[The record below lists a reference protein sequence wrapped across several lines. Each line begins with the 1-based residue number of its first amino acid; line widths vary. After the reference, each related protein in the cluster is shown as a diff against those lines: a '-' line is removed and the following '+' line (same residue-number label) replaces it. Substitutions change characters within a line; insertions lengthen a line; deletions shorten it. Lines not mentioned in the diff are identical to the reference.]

1 MVLRPRL
8 EVPPPRSENHP
19 RESLAL
25 LLRGGH
31 PQRVLRADEERE
43 LARLVSEGDESARD
57 TLIEANLRL
66 VVAMARRYQGLGLPF
81 PDLVQEGTVGLIQA
95 VDRFDWRRG
104 RRFSTYAAWWIR
116 QAIRRALTNDSR
128 TIRLPSRLVA
138 KQLATRRAAAALE
151 AGLGRAATAQEI
163 ALATGFDA
171 DAIAVAERAPL
182 AAASLNEPV
191 GSDESSAQLVDL
203 LPDATAPDP
212 VDEAEEAARAAAV
225 RAAVAELRAR
235 EREIVVSHFGLD
247 CEPHTLDQIAHEL
260 HLAPERVRQIEQHA
274 LATLARQL
282 GDEDEASTRKPR
294 SSSKV

>member
-1 MVLRPRL
+1 M
-8 EVPPPRSENHP
+8 PPPRPESHP

-25 LLRGGH
+25 LLRGWR

-81 PDLVQEGTVGLIQA
+81 RDLVQEGTVGLIQA

-138 KQLATRRAAAALE
+138 KQLATRRAAAAWR
-151 AGLGRAATAQEI
+151 RARAHADRAEI
-163 ALATGFDA
+163 ALATGFDV
-171 DAIAVAERAPL
+171 DAVALAERAPL

-191 GSDESSAQLVDL
+191 GSDEGSAQLVDL

-282 GDEDEASTRKPR
+282 APDETPAKKPR
-294 SSSKV
+294 SRAR

>member
-1 MVLRPRL
+1 M
-8 EVPPPRSENHP
+8 
-19 RESLAL
+19 
-25 LLRGGH
+25 
-31 PQRVLRADEERE
+31 LRADEERE
-43 LARLVSEGDESARD
+43 LARLVSEGDESARN

-151 AGLGRAATAQEI
+151 ARLGRTPTAAEI
-163 ALATGFDA
+163 ALATGFDV
-171 DAIAVAERAPL
+171 DAVALAERAPL

-191 GSDESSAQLVDL
+191 GSDEGSAQLVDL

-212 VDEAEEAARAAAV
+212 VDEAEDAARAAAV
-225 RAAVAELRAR
+225 RAAVAELRER
-235 EREIVVSHFGLD
+235 EREIVESHFGID
-247 CEPHTLDQIAHEL
+247 CEAHTLDQIAQEL

-282 GDEDEASTRKPR
+282 ETEDGTSEQQRQAR
-294 SSSKV
+294 